1 LSSILI
7 IFFIGAFSYFI
18 FNNQSELEGLLNFN
32 FLNLFTLSLLYIC
45 IYLVRAK
52 MNQHLYL
59 SKNIHMSYLETLKLI
74 INSTAGNLSTPFSA
88 GTGYKFYYLKKK
100 FKLTYAENL
109 SLNIYFTIFTNLF
122 YLFLII
128 IVSFINYL
136 TKDVLF
142 LKFIL
147 FWTIIFFLAT
157 FTLFLLSRK
166 YNVGRLYFLNSYSIY
181 SLDLSFLKIINLSFY
196 ISANIAFSIASH
208 IYLFKLLNL
217 QIDTLQ
223 IIAYVCLAGLASI
236 IKFTPGNFGITEGV
250 LIIAS
255 LYHGLTAIEVIV
267 ASLIFRFLSWLN
279 ILIFYFILKIQ
290 EFYSRN
296 SK

>member
-1 LSSILI
+1 M
-7 IFFIGAFSYFI
+7 
-18 FNNQSELEGLLNFN
+18 
-32 FLNLFTLSLLYIC
+32 
-45 IYLVRAK
+45 YLVRAK

-59 SKNIHMSYLETLKLI
+59 TKNIHMSYLETLKLI
-74 INSTAGNLSTPFSA
+74 INSTAGNLSTPFNA

-100 FKLTYAENL
+100 FQLTYTENL
-109 SLNIYFTIFTNLF
+109 SINIYFAIFTNLF

-128 IVSFINYL
+128 VVSFINYL
-136 TKDVLF
+136 TKNVLF

-147 FWTIIFFLAT
+147 FWTIIFFLSI
-157 FTLFLLSRK
+157 FTLFLLSKK
-166 YNVGRLYFLNSYSIY
+166 YNVDSKNFLKSYSIN
-181 SLDLSFLKIINLSFY
+181 SLDLSFLKIINLSLY
-196 ISANIAFSIASH
+196 ISANIVISVASH

-217 QIDTLQ
+217 QVDTLQ
-223 IIAYVCLAGLASI
+223 IIAYVCLVGLASI

-250 LIIAS
+250 LIIAN
-255 LYHGLTAIEVIV
+255 LYHGLAAIEVIV
-267 ASLIFRFLSWLN
+267 ASLIFNFLSWVN